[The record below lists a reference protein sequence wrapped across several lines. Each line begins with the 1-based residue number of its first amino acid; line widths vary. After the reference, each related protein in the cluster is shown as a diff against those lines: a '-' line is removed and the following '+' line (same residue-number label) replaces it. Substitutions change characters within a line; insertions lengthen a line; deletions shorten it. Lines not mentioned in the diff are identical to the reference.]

1 MRTAPVSTPTTT
13 SPYAVNLDLNG
24 RRALVVGGGAVAAR
38 KVRGLLAAG
47 AQVTVVA
54 PEAVAEI
61 TDDHRVRWHQR
72 PYRRGEVAS
81 YRLAVTTTGDPT
93 VDGQV
98 YWDAEAADVW
108 LNSADDPEHCSFT
121 LPAVTTHD
129 DLQVAVSTNGRSP
142 AVAAWLRRTIDG
154 AIGPEHATV
163 LTLASEVRTELRTAA
178 GSTES
183 AGWEAALDDH
193 LLELVRAGDL
203 DSARRRIRSAVGL
216 DDPRMDEAVL

>member
-1 MRTAPVSTPTTT
+1 VTVTT
-13 SPYAVNLDLNG
+13 SPYPVNLDLQG
-24 RRALVVGGGAVAAR
+24 RRALVVGGGDVAAR

-54 PEAVAEI
+54 PEAVDEI
-61 TDDHRVRWHQR
+61 ANDHRVRWHQR

-81 YRLAVTTTGDPT
+81 YRLAVTATGDPT

-108 LNSADDPEHCSFT
+108 LNSADDPGHCSFT
-121 LPAVTTHD
+121 LPAVTSRD

-163 LTLASEVRTELRTAA
+163 LTLASEVRAELRETA
-178 GSTES
+178 GSSES
-183 AGWEAALDDH
+183 SGWEAALDDH
-193 LLELVRAGDL
+193 LLDLVRAGDL
-203 DSARRRIRSAVGL
+203 VAARQRIRTAVGL
-216 DDPRMDEAVL
+216 DDPLMDGAIL

>member
-1 MRTAPVSTPTTT
+1 MTVTT
-13 SPYAVNLDLNG
+13 SPYPVNLDLQG
-24 RRALVVGGGAVAAR
+24 RRALVVGGGDVAAR

-54 PEAVAEI
+54 PEAVDEI
-61 TDDHRVRWHQR
+61 ANDHRVRWHQR

-81 YRLAVTTTGDPT
+81 YRLAVTATGDPT

-121 LPAVTTHD
+121 LPAVTTRD

-163 LTLASEVRTELRTAA
+163 LTLASEVRAELREIA
-178 GSTES
+178 GSSES

-193 LLELVRAGDL
+193 LLDLVRVGDL
-203 DSARRRIRSAVGL
+203 VAARQRIRTAVGL
-216 DDPRMDEAVL
+216 DDPLMDGAIL